1 MIIEDEFNAEEL
13 MERLCGGLYEATK
26 NNDAQT
32 LRRVALLI
40 NILNNIKE
48 VIWSS
53 DDDKVMLASMKHKVF
68 APLGDEDEA

>member
-53 DDDKVMLASMKHKVF
+53 DDDKVMLANMKHKVF

>member
-32 LRRVALLI
+32 LYEFAEAI
-40 NILNNIKE
+40 ESLNNIKE

-68 APLGDEDEA
+68 ADLGDEDEA

>member
-1 MIIEDEFNAEEL
+1 MIIENEFNAEEL

-53 DDDKVMLASMKHKVF
+53 DDDKVMLASMKHKVL
-68 APLGDEDEA
+68 ADLGDEDEA

>member
-1 MIIEDEFNAEEL
+1 MIIENEFNAEEL

-53 DDDKVMLASMKHKVF
+53 DDDKVMLANMKHKVF